1 MTNSQRIRRL
11 IEEYNRQL
19 IGVEKMLITLHTA
32 EFMLK
37 MEHIKVSSQCRVQKN
52 NKKSAIIWG
61 SVNVFPLTLGLITL
75 NPFSIGLSGG
85 LVIFEAFLGIHAHIK
100 GKKLAKMEQNLEKAV
115 KRTSA
120 YISHLESQ
128 REYFANQ
135 IQDLEEILEKAR
147 AKGQEPSDQL
157 LLEAM
162 HGKTTMLL
170 EAGGTEKYVTP
181 ELTEKIDQ
189 IESDFG
195 FAQGDGFGMEI
206 E

>member
-1 MTNSQRIRRL
+1 MTNSQRMQRL

-19 IGVEKMLITLHTA
+19 MGIEKMLITLNTA

-37 MEHIKVSSQCRVQKN
+37 MEHIKISSRCRVQKN
-52 NKKSAIIWG
+52 NKKSAILWG
-61 SVNVFPLTLGLITL
+61 CVNVLPLTLGIITL

-85 LVIFEAFLGIHAHIK
+85 LVIFETVLGIHSHIK
-100 GKKLAKMEQNLEKAV
+100 GKKLAKMEQNLEKSIR
-115 KRTSA
+115 RTGS

-128 REYFANQ
+128 REYFANK
-135 IQDLEEILEKAR
+135 IHDLEVILEKAR

-170 EAGGTEKYVTP
+170 ESGGTEKYITP

-195 FAQGDGFGMEI
+195 FAQGDGFGI
-206 E
+206 EV